1 MKKII
6 FAILISLV
14 FTGGIIRAGLAQVP
28 PPGVKASLAL
38 DKTAYLLNVD
48 PIKVTITLNNI
59 SGGDVFTSGEFTS
72 SPFHL
77 YLVFTNP
84 DGKGITAP
92 ELGAETEGPPPQVI
106 PVGGE
111 LIQVESVEIL
121 SGSPADTWVLS
132 VSLPDSRA
140 YYPLNM
146 AGKYSVKAL
155 IPMKTYPAIS
165 YTVEGIDDYARIDS
179 YNFAGA
185 IESNT
190 VNFSLVA
197 DGDVDGYS
205 YPEAVSPPYASV
217 PDCND
222 NNPAVNPGALEI
234 PGNGIDEDCNPAT
247 SDVVIIPPGTII
259 VKADKHTVGSGNLPG
274 STKVPIAGL
283 PVRIFDKS
291 ADPCVSNF
299 GVSWKNYKSIW
310 LSCPPLEDGI
320 RITGADGTVSLI
332 VKPGDYIV
340 IGEYDP
346 NVSTAGD
353 EMYIGVSAGNLTS
366 GATMQKYLQVI
377 VKADGKTVP
386 AKYTV
391 KTGSEL
397 LIIEPEY
404 VEWSGTQEL
413 YPFVLESMGD
423 WTVTTSVNPPVGFVA
438 DYNTLTSD
446 VNTALKAVQFTIT
459 DIGSEWVDTEV
470 THSIKHK
477 GKTEVVKSKIGVKL
491 SERLAKAKGLN
502 RFGGNINKKKEGAN

>member
-1 MKKII
+1 MKRIFLVILVTLVII
-6 FAILISLV
+6 
-14 FTGGIIRAGLAQVP
+14 GGILNNSLAQVA
-28 PPGVKASLAL
+28 PPGIKASLAL
-38 DKTAYLLNVD
+38 YKTAYLLNAE
-48 PIKVTITLNNI
+48 PIKATITLENI
-59 SGGDVFTSGEFTS
+59 SDGDVITSGGFTI

-77 YLVFTNP
+77 YLVFIDP

-92 ELGAETEGPPPQVI
+92 ELGTTEKEGPPPQVI

-111 LIQVESVEIL
+111 LIQVESVEVL
-121 SGSPADTWVLS
+121 PGPPDTTWVLS
-132 VSLPDSRA
+132 LPLPDARA
-140 YYPLNM
+140 YYTLTK

-165 YTVEGIDDYARIDS
+165 YTVAGIDYAAIDS
-179 YNFAGA
+179 FNFAGA

-197 DGDVDGYS
+197 DEDVDGYS
-205 YPEAVSPPYASV
+205 YPEALSPYASF
-217 PDCND
+217 PDCDD
-222 NNPAVNPGALEI
+222 NNPAVNPGATEL

-259 VKADKHTVGSGNLPG
+259 VKADKHTVGSGNLPS

-283 PVRIFDKS
+283 LVRIFDKS
-291 ADPCVSNF
+291 AGSCVSNF

-310 LSCPPLEDGI
+310 LSCFSLRNEIGT
-320 RITGADGTVSLI
+320 TGADGTVSI
-332 VKPGDYIV
+332 TVKPGDYIV

-346 NVSTAGD
+346 NVSTTGD
-353 EMYIGVSAGNLTS
+353 EIYIGVSAGNLTS

-413 YPFVLESMGD
+413 YPFVFESIGD
-423 WTVTTSVNPPVGFVA
+423 WTVNVSVSPPGGFVA
-438 DYNTLTSD
+438 DYNNLATD
-446 VNTALKAVQFTIT
+446 VNTTLKSVQFTVT
-459 DIGSEWVDTEV
+459 DIGSEWVSTGV
-470 THSIKHK
+470 TYMIKHK
-477 GKTEVVKSKIGVKL
+477 GKSEVVKSQIGVKL

-502 RFGGNINKKKEGAN
+502 RFGGKEKKGSGK